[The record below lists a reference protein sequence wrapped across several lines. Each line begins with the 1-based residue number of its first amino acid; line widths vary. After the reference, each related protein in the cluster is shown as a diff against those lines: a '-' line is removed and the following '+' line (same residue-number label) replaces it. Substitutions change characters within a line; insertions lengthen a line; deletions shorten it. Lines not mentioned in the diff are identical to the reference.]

1 MKKTNPKKTKT
12 EAELCA
18 VEELSRTD
26 DLTSN
31 KGVLELMIE
40 RGSKAWKDVPD
51 ASAWVEE
58 LRGNDAA

>member
-18 VEELSRTD
+18 VEELSKTN
-26 DLTSN
+26 DLTS
-31 KGVLELMIE
+31 VLELMAE
-40 RGSKAWKDVPD
+40 RGAKAWKDVPD

-58 LRGNDAA
+58 LRGNDVS